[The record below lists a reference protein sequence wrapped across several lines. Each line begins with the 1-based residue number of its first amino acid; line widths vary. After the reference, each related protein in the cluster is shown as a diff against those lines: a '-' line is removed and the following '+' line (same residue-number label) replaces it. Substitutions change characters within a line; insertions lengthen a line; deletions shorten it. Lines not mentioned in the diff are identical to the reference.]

1 MVDNNAEPNAEPAN
15 TDGDTTAVV
24 PAAAAASEVAVQQPP
39 VQQTYEQPA
48 SAQPVY
54 EQQPAAAQPAYEQQ
68 PAAAQPAAAA
78 SAVPFRKRKGLMLT
92 SIIVGSVIVLAGA
105 FGGGIAV
112 GTQLPDGGPGQG
124 EMANFG
130 GGPGG
135 NGGNGGPGTMPA
147 PADR

>member
-54 EQQPAAAQPAYEQQ
+54 EQQPAAAQPA
-68 PAAAQPAAAA
+68 AAA

-112 GTQLPDGGPGQG
+112 GTQLPGGGPGQG

>member
-24 PAAAAASEVAVQQPP
+24 PAAHAASEVEVQQPA

-48 SAQPVY
+48 SAQPV
-54 EQQPAAAQPAYEQQ
+54 YEQQ

-112 GTQLPDGGPGQG
+112 GTQLPGGGPGQG